1 MARRSWF
8 DPAGDGAPFDGSV
21 ARLESWQ
28 AAMADGVI
36 EPHELEDQ
44 KERVLGLLREI
55 EPELD
60 DALHEKVTR
69 VLEELTVLQ
78 AMHATL
84 LVDEFG
90 GAASR
95 VPSEA
100 PERAAETD
108 KEGGSGSEKGR

>member
-21 ARLESWQ
+21 ARLEIWQ

-84 LVDEFG
+84 LIDEFG

-95 VPSEA
+95 IPSDA
-100 PERAAETD
+100 PEGSGDREG
-108 KEGGSGSEKGR
+108 EGGSGSENGR

>member
-8 DPAGDGAPFDGSV
+8 DPAGEGAPFDGSV
-21 ARLESWQ
+21 ARLDSWNE
-28 AAMADGVI
+28 AMADGVI
-36 EPHELEDQ
+36 EPHELEAQRD
-44 KERVLGLLREI
+44 RVLGLLREV
-55 EPELD
+55 EPLLD
-60 DALHEKVTR
+60 DELHEKVTR

-95 VPSEA
+95 IPPHEDA
-100 PERAAETD
+100 T
-108 KEGGSGSEKGR
+108 